1 MLSGLSMQQAC
12 SLVEQ
17 KGYNC
22 YPRRLFD
29 EPAIV
34 NDSRQGC
41 RMQTLS
47 FLLVPVVLTAMG
59 GSKWAQR
66 FVPALPSK
74 EELQTDGAPEDFLD
88 DLVDA
93 TKEVIWGIV
102 PRVHLRADNITK
114 RDGQFFYMDS
124 AFQDQ
129 LIESL
134 QNHPA
139 YIGAQKWMLARFN
152 KARDKVL
159 YTIYCCT

>member
-1 MLSGLSMQQAC
+1 M
-12 SLVEQ
+12 
-17 KGYNC
+17 
-22 YPRRLFD
+22 
-29 EPAIV
+29 
-34 NDSRQGC
+34 
-41 RMQTLS
+41 
-47 FLLVPVVLTAMG
+47 
-59 GSKWAQR
+59 
-66 FVPALPSK
+66 
-74 EELQTDGAPEDFLD
+74 
-88 DLVDA
+88 
-93 TKEVIWGIV
+93 
-102 PRVHLRADNITK
+102 HLRADNITK